1 MAEHDHGRPLDETAD
16 FNSPAGSQIGHYR
29 LTRLLGRGG
38 SGFVFQAFDETLKRD
53 VAVKVLAP
61 EYAADIE
68 MRDRFLREAQKQ
80 AAMNHPNVATIH
92 EIGDSAGKQFIAME
106 YIEGE
111 SLKDLLQR
119 GQLSLDQGLRIF
131 LQVCDGL
138 QAAHDHQI
146 VHRDIKPG
154 NIMITKDGHAKI
166 LDFGL
171 AKLQRSSAESSS
183 GHIVGTAHYMS
194 PEQAQGRPL
203 DVRSDVFSMGTLLYE
218 LVTHRLPFSGEH
230 TMAVL
235 FAIVHLPY
243 NDIPSLNPEVPPGLC
258 RVIDRALQKAPE
270 ARYQSIRAMADD
282 LRSGAKAEARAPLPI
297 TAERV
302 SVAVIPFDNR
312 GRDDLSYFADGVAE
326 EINGY
331 LSRLAR
337 LKVISFSSS
346 RKYRMGEQSPRAIGA
361 ELGCGYLL
369 LGSLGWDTARTQPF
383 VRIHVELVNPADGT
397 VRWSESYDREVNE
410 IFAVQSEVGEQVAR
424 ALGVLLGEP
433 ELSMLADRHTASV
446 EAYDC
451 FLRANE
457 IFPHSLA
464 EEDLHRAID
473 LYRRAVEIDP
483 RFAHAHAR
491 LARAHISMYWFH
503 YDHTAERLAQ
513 AKQCVDR
520 ALSIAPESP
529 EAKQAL
535 GYYYYYG
542 MTDYVKALEQFSS
555 VSSRRP
561 NDASILASKGY
572 IMRRLGKWNE
582 ALRSIES
589 ASDLDPKSA
598 LITYERAN
606 TLLLLRRYDEA
617 IPILDHCLWL
627 APAWSDLYVKKA
639 MACVLRDW
647 NLDQAAAV
655 IRDAS
660 KHLNPTELGVEWILL
675 DALVRYFNH
684 DYDVMVKDL
693 WVDEGEMEIYFIV
706 KARISARLGHHAE
719 SVSAYDSARVLLE
732 TRVKSQADD
741 ARLHMHLAI
750 ALAGIGK
757 RDLAHASGLR
767 ALELVPSGKD
777 HVLGT
782 FLMELMSLVYVMT
795 DDFDSAVGLLRQIL
809 ISPANFSVA
818 FVRNFSGFDKI
829 RNYPPFQALIS

>member
-1 MAEHDHGRPLDETAD
+1 MAEHDHDRPLDETAD
-16 FNSPAGSQIGHYR
+16 IDSPAGLQIGRYR
-29 LTRLLGRGG
+29 MKRLLGRGG
-38 SGFVFQAFDETLKRD
+38 SGMVFQAVDETLKRE
-53 VAVKVLAP
+53 VAVKILAP
-61 EYAADIE
+61 EHASNHE
-68 MRDRFLREAQKQ
+68 MRERFLREAQKQ

-92 EIGDSAGKQFIAME
+92 EIGDSAGTQFIAME

-111 SLKDLLQR
+111 SLKDILAR
-119 GQLSLDQGLRIF
+119 GQLDLEQGLRIF

-138 QAAHDHQI
+138 QAAHDRQI

-171 AKLQRSSAESSS
+171 AKLQQSSNASSS
-183 GHIVGTAHYMS
+183 GHIVGTASYMS
-194 PEQAQGRPL
+194 PEQAQGKSP
-203 DVRSDVFSMGTLLYE
+203 DVRSDVFSMGILLYE
-218 LVTHRLPFSGEH
+218 IATHRLPFSGEH

-243 NDIPSLNPEVPPGLC
+243 NDILGQNPDVPPGLC

-270 ARYQSIRAMADD
+270 ARYQTILDMASELRA
-282 LRSGAKAEARAPLPI
+282 GAKLEAHAPLPI

-302 SVAVIPFDNR
+302 SVAVMPFDNR

-326 EINGY
+326 EICGY

-346 RKYRMGEQSPRAIGA
+346 RKYRLGEESTRDIGA

-369 LGSLGWDTARTQPF
+369 IGSLGWDTSRDRSL
-383 VRIHVELVNPADGT
+383 VRIRVQLVSAADGS
-397 VRWSESYDREVNE
+397 VRWADTYDREVTE

-464 EEDLHRAID
+464 EDDLHRAIE

-513 AKQCVDR
+513 AKECVDR
-520 ALSIAPESP
+520 ALAIAPESP

-555 VSSRRP
+555 VSTRRP
-561 NDASILASKGY
+561 SDASILASKGY

-589 ASDLDPKSA
+589 ASELDPKSA

-617 IPILDHCLWL
+617 ISILDRCLWL
-627 APAWSDLYVKKA
+627 APSWSDLYVKKA
-639 MACVLRDW
+639 MAFVLRDW
-647 NLDQAAAV
+647 NLDQAVGV
-655 IRDAS
+655 IGEAS

-675 DALVRYFNH
+675 DALVRYFDHN
-684 DYDVMVKDL
+684 YDAMIKDL

-706 KARISARLGHHAE
+706 KARIAARLGHQAE
-719 SVSAYDSARVLLE
+719 CESAFDSARVLLE
-732 TRVKSQADD
+732 TRVKTQSDD

-750 ALAGIGK
+750 AYAGLGR
-757 RDLAHASGLR
+757 RDLAKASGQH
-767 ALELVPSGKD
+767 ALELVPAGKD
-777 HVLGT
+777 QVLGT

-795 DDFDSAVGLLRQIL
+795 DDFDPAVNLLRQIL
-809 ISPANFSVA
+809 IGPANFSVA
-818 FVRNFSGFDKI
+818 FVKSFSGFEKL
-829 RNYPPFQALIS
+829 RSYPPFQALVA